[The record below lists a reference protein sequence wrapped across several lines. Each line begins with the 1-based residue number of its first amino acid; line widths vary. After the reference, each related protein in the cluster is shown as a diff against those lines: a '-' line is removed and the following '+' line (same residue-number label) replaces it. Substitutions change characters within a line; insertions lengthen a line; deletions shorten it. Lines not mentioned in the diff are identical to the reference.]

1 MMLRATLA
9 STAICLLAFPGSA
22 QQQIDGPMTI
32 AWNRYYDSAEVDAVI
47 DTLVKAYP
55 SLLTIETIG
64 ASAQGRPLRVITLNN
79 PATGPADTKPAMW
92 IDGNIHGNELQA
104 TETVLY
110 SIDALCRGHG
120 KVKPLTEL
128 VDGCAF
134 YFLPSLNP
142 DGRAAW
148 FSMQASPHAFR
159 TGLVPT
165 DNDRDGVCDED
176 GPDDLDG
183 DTSIGQM
190 WRRDPFGTHRRNPRD
205 PRVLEMV
212 PHEPRP
218 DGTIEYGNWSY
229 AGSEGIDNDGD
240 GQVNEDGPGGYDM
253 NRNWPCDWQPDH
265 IQGGAGDMPLSY
277 PETRAVAQ
285 WILRHPN
292 IAASQSYH
300 NAGGMILRGPG
311 ASYRE
316 GEYSGSDR
324 AVYDSIAAA
333 GAEMLP
339 FYTPMVIYKDL
350 YTVHGGFVNWMAE
363 SRGIISFTDEL
374 WTDRRILQNGSEPSA
389 EQMMR
394 WRDRLLF
401 GQTITDWTERPHPD
415 FGTVLVGG
423 PNKWSSRLPPPFML
437 EEEAHRNF
445 AFTAFHAG
453 QMPRVAFRSV
463 EAKPMGSDT
472 WAVTVEIMNDRR
484 IPTRTARAAACSI
497 GMPDT
502 LTWTSTAADGPSVV
516 AAGPV
521 PNRLEPGFDPVDS
534 EPARLRVDDGIP
546 GLGARAFR
554 FLVRGTPGQ
563 RATLRFAGEKF
574 RAVETDVVLPKG
586 P

>member
-1 MMLRATLA
+1 MMCRVSCALTAIV
-9 STAICLLAFPGSA
+9 STALPSVA
-22 QQQIDGPMTI
+22 QQQIPGPVSI
-32 AWNRYYDSAEVDAVI
+32 AWNRYYDSAEI
-47 DTLVKAYP
+47 DGIMDELVRAYP
-55 SLLTIETIG
+55 TLLTIETIG
-64 ASAQGRPLRVITLNN
+64 TSAQGRPLRVMTLNN
-79 PATGPADTKPAMW
+79 PKTGAAEAKPAMW

-104 TETVLY
+104 SETVLY
-110 SIDALCRGHG
+110 SIDALCRAHG

-128 VDGCAF
+128 VDECAF
-134 YFLPSLNP
+134 YFLPSVNP

-148 FSMQASPHAFR
+148 FSMQSSPHAFR

-165 DNDRDGVCDED
+165 DNDRDGAFDED

-183 DTSIGQM
+183 DKSIGQM
-190 WRRDPFGTHRRNPRD
+190 WRRDRFGTHRRNQRD
-205 PRVLEMV
+205 PRVLEAV
-212 PHEPRP
+212 PREPRP
-218 DGTIEYGNWSY
+218 DGTIEYGDWSY

-277 PETRAVAQ
+277 PETRAVAE

-292 IAASQSYH
+292 IAAAQSYH

-311 ASYRE
+311 ASYRT

-333 GAEMLP
+333 GAEMMP
-339 FYTPMVIYKDL
+339 FYTPMQIYKDL
-350 YTVHGGFVNWMAE
+350 YTVHGGFVSWMAE
-363 SRGIISFTDEL
+363 SRGVISFTDEL
-374 WTDRRILQNGSEPSA
+374 WSDRRILQNGSDPTP
-389 EQMMR
+389 EQMIR

-401 GQTITDWTERPHPD
+401 GQTVTDWSELPHPE

-453 QMPRVAFRSV
+453 QMPKVVFRSV
-463 EAKPMGSDT
+463 DVKSLGRDT
-472 WAVTVEIMNDRR
+472 WAVTVEIANDRR
-484 IPTRTARAAACSI
+484 IPTRTARAAACMI

-502 LTWTSTAADGPSVV
+502 LTWKPHSADGPTVV

-521 PNRLEPGFDPVDS
+521 PDRLKPDFEPVPA
-534 EPARLRVDDGIP
+534 EPSRIRVESGIS
-546 GLGARAFR
+546 GLDVRAFR
-554 FLVRGTPGQ
+554 FLVRGNPGQ
-563 RATLRFAGEKF
+563 TATLRFEGEKF
-574 RAVETDVVLPKG
+574 KAIETTVQLPKS